1 MRLVRLIANLGYGSQ
16 KDVRGMIRDGRITAL
31 DGRKL
36 APDTHVEHDQ
46 LRVDGAA
53 LDAPAGIVLM
63 LHKPVDYTCSTQ
75 DPGHIVYDLLPE
87 RFRRRSPIVAP
98 VGRLDRDTTGLL
110 LLTDDGALLHRITA
124 PRSRIAKVYEA
135 TLARPLS
142 GEEAAVFAAGTLML
156 RSETVPLAPATLE
169 PLAERRV
176 RLTIVEG
183 RYHQVKRM
191 FAAIGNHVETLHRVA
206 LGRLTLGDLQPG
218 RWRFLEADETASV
231 FDEQP
236 PKPSGNG
243 VSVVQK

>member
-16 KDVRGMIRDGRITAL
+16 KDVRGMIRDGRIAAS

-46 LRVDGAA
+46 LLVDGVA
-53 LDAPAGIVLM
+53 LDPPAGIVVM
-63 LHKPVDYTCSTQ
+63 LNKPVDYTCSTQ
-75 DPGHIVYDLLPE
+75 DPGRIVYDLLPQ

-98 VGRLDRDTTGLL
+98 VGRLDRETTGLL

-142 GEEAAVFAAGTLML
+142 GKEAAIFAAGTLML

-169 PLAERRV
+169 PLGERHA

-191 FAAIGNHVETLHRVA
+191 FAAVGNHVETLHRAA
-206 LGRLTLGDLQPG
+206 LGGLTLGDLQAG
-218 RWRFLEADETASV
+218 KWRFLAAEEIAQV
-231 FDEQP
+231 FDDRPQ
-236 PKPSGNG
+236 GI
-243 VSVVQK
+243 

>member
-16 KDVRGMIRDGRITAL
+16 KDVRAMLRDGRIAAL

-46 LRVDGAA
+46 LMVDGAA
-53 LDAPAGIVLM
+53 LDPPAGIVLM
-63 LHKPVDYTCSTQ
+63 LNKPVDYTCSTQ
-75 DPGHIVYDLLPE
+75 DPGRVVYDLLPE

-124 PRSRIAKVYEA
+124 PKSRIAKVYEA
-135 TLARPLS
+135 TLARPLT
-142 GEEAAVFAAGTLML
+142 GEEAATFAAGTLML
-156 RSETVPLAPATLE
+156 RSETTALAPAALE
-169 PLAERRV
+169 ALGDRNV

-191 FAAIGNHVETLHRVA
+191 FAAVGNHVETLHRAA
-206 LGRLTLGDLQPG
+206 LGGLTLGDLAPG
-218 RWRFLEADETASV
+218 KWRYVTGDEVRRV
-231 FDEQP
+231 FA
-236 PKPSGNG
+236 G
-243 VSVVQK
+243 